1 MKTGMR
7 VNNSRSKKKANAKK
21 NKYSDV
27 EIITEEH
34 VRTFEKIH
42 DLDTSPRI
50 TPFIFLIAS
59 IICIFSTMTI
69 LIYMGIVLATITL
82 ICFSRKSYWT
92 AHIYRQ
98 AVLMYLQD
106 DYDGC
111 RRYLN
116 KIPKQEKETE
126 CYKEFLSLVN
136 DKIAPKTDKGE
147 EDSIKEDNL
156 KKSDDI
162 SIEEKNNEEIT
173 ACENPLTD
181 MDVYNE
187 VKEIL
192 SENRRDL
199 TKFYMTHTDDYCDL
213 CVSSEVF
220 LRVKL
225 KENNQ
230 YVLTNLNGEDIKRLN
245 LNVENAAKEENYNVR
260 VKLNSKGII
269 RKLTTYIIQEY
280 DNCSVRY

>member
-92 AHIYRQ
+92 AHI
-98 AVLMYLQD
+98 
-106 DYDGC
+106 
-111 RRYLN
+111 
-116 KIPKQEKETE
+116 
-126 CYKEFLSLVN
+126 
-136 DKIAPKTDKGE
+136 
-147 EDSIKEDNL
+147 
-156 KKSDDI
+156 
-162 SIEEKNNEEIT
+162 
-173 ACENPLTD
+173 
-181 MDVYNE
+181 
-187 VKEIL
+187 
-192 SENRRDL
+192 
-199 TKFYMTHTDDYCDL
+199 
-213 CVSSEVF
+213 
-220 LRVKL
+220 
-225 KENNQ
+225 
-230 YVLTNLNGEDIKRLN
+230 
-245 LNVENAAKEENYNVR
+245 
-260 VKLNSKGII
+260 
-269 RKLTTYIIQEY
+269 
-280 DNCSVRY
+280 